1 MFIDPLTA
9 DQGEGTTIF
18 ASVPGHPDLAMAFST
33 MAGTK
38 PGPGLIERSAR
49 AAAREPFWV
58 RAAFKTLREGK
69 RTINGLHGEEL
80 AVKVTEL
87 NFSTVYG
94 LDWEMAGKENDVT
107 APFLHLEMETGRNPS
122 AGGKPVQSSLA
133 QGAVLEL
140 WDKISSTIRARPSAP
155 AKVAGTDP
163 SAAPLGSFAT
173 AGETCPQSGWWQCN
187 EGGNG
192 VDVLGGQ
199 RQYLRQGQRMPQ
211 ALLLPP
217 QSVWEKMRG
226 IQRSFESNV
235 PTAWKLVDKRAG
247 ERGDSPLLAQATM
260 PGHADALSGAVPP
273 GPEVHAGAYAKTGE
287 PCPASGWWRCEE
299 SQALDGTRWFAR
311 GSLLPAATFKVPAS
325 AFGRGSGV
333 PAVIQ
338 RRSSWKLVRLAL
350 SPQAAGAIGTA
361 GDEPPQP
368 GVDGQPEPDD
378 PQET

>member
-1 MFIDPLTA
+1 
-9 DQGEGTTIF
+9 
-18 ASVPGHPDLAMAFST
+18 MAFST

-69 RTINGLHGEEL
+69 RTINGLQGEEL

-94 LDWEMAGKENDVT
+94 LDWEMAGKENDVMS
-107 APFLHLEMETGRNPS
+107 PFLHLEMETGRNPS

-140 WDKISSTIRARPSAP
+140 WDKISSSIRVRPSAP
-155 AKVAGTDP
+155 ARAAATGP
-163 SAAPLGSFAT
+163 SAPPLGTFAT
-173 AGETCPQSGWWQCN
+173 AGEVCPQSGWWQCR

-192 VDVLGGQ
+192 VGVLGGQ

-211 ALLLPP
+211 ALLLP
-217 QSVWEKMRG
+217 QQTVWEKMRG

-235 PTAWKLVDKRAG
+235 PTTWKLVDKRAG
-247 ERGDSPLLAQATM
+247 ARGESPLLAQATVV
-260 PGHADALSGAVPP
+260 PRADGLDGATDLAPDPNVQ
-273 GPEVHAGAYAKTGE
+273 AGAYAKTGE

-299 SQALDGTRWFAR
+299 SQALDGTRWFAQ
-311 GSLLPAATFKVPAS
+311 GSLLPAATFRVQAA
-325 AFGRGSGV
+325 AFGRASGA

-338 RRSSWKLVRLAL
+338 RRSGWKLVRIAQ
-350 SPQAAGAIGTA
+350 SPHVDGPTGIA
-361 GDEPPQP
+361 GDPPDA
-368 GVDGQPEPDD
+368 GTGGQSEPDD
-378 PQET
+378 PSTV